1 MAAFIKKIEIV
12 ICERG
17 TVIEDRALPPDAL
30 LYSRFIHE
38 ETPFS
43 LSASLHRNIQ
53 VRLIEVRLIEVRLI
67 EVGLQK
73 NPVHVKKPGCPARPS
88 SVAVL
93 LRRAEKSGDEWPK
106 WLFL

>member
-1 MAAFIKKIEIV
+1 MAALVKKIEIV

-17 TVIEDRALPPDAL
+17 AVIEDRVLPPDAL

-53 VRLIEVRLIEVRLI
+53 A
-67 EVGLQK
+67 GLQK
-73 NPVHVKKPGCPARPS
+73 NPVHLTIPEP
-88 SVAVL
+88 
-93 LRRAEKSGDEWPK
+93 
-106 WLFL
+106 